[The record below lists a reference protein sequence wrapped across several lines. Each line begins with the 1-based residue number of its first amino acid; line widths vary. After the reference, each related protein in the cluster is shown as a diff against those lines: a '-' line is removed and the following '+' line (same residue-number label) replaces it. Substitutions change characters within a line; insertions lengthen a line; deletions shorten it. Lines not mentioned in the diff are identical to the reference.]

1 MASAKIRLIKLPTSQ
16 PMPMPAPPTPEILWW
31 MELMPPDKMQMMEND
46 TAKFENG
53 FSVRESSCV

>member
-1 MASAKIRLIKLPTSQ
+1 
-16 PMPMPAPPTPEILWW
+16 MPMPAPPTPEILWW

-53 FSVRESSCV
+53 FRVRESSCV